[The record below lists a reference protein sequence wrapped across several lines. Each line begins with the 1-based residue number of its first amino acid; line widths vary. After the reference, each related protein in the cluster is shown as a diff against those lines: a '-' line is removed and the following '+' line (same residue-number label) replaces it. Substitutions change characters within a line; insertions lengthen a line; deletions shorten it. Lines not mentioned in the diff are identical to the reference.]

1 MLRLNTSRRLKM
13 QRLPPTVGAGDQTST
28 TQGFIKGES
37 VTPSPLILMKPSRR
51 NVRTLNSSFHSTGW
65 SDFTSLCR
73 GYGGLQREVW
83 RVNKTRQER

>member
-65 SDFTSLCR
+65 SDLPR
-73 GYGGLQREVW
+73 YAGGMEGFRE
-83 RVNKTRQER
+83 KFGG